1 MKEKL
6 IIVESPSK
14 AKAIQSYLGEG
25 HTVVSSKGHI
35 RDLATSGKGGL
46 GIDVE
51 ANFEPTYQVIRGKQ
65 TLINDLKKQA
75 KSRDV
80 LIATDQDREGEAI
93 AWHIAQV
100 LNLDVQ
106 EENRVEFSEITKQKI
121 LEAVKK
127 PRKINIGLVSS
138 QETRRMLDR
147 IIGFKLSTLL
157 QSKIKSKSAGRVQS
171 VALKLIVDLEKEIKA
186 FIPKTYFDIEATY
199 QGIKADYIKNK
210 DQLDKSTADVILKE
224 ATNPFTISKLEVNKK
239 QRHSKEAFK
248 TSTLQRDAYN
258 YLGYTPPRTMML
270 AQYLYEGI
278 KMKGETTG
286 LITYMRTDVTRLSNE
301 FVDAAMMYI
310 QKNYGEQYLGKYQTT
325 KDQNA
330 QDAHEGIR
338 PTNVIYTPEYVKAN
352 VDASSIKD
360 GKLFEDALKLYG
372 RIYGRTFASLMAPAI
387 LEHTK
392 VTFTS
397 NNHDFNMKGVRL
409 IFDGFL
415 KVYEESK
422 NKDILLPKFHQGDT
436 VTMDEIVS
444 IEKQTQPKSRYNE
457 ASMIKKLDEL
467 GIGRPSTYASII
479 KTLIDRGY
487 VTKEKNLQP
496 TDQGIL
502 TSDELDKF
510 FKDII
515 NIDYTAEMEANLDKV
530 SEGNHDKQSILKT
543 FYEMFMP
550 MLENAK
556 VNMKKIQPVMLDE
569 TCPECG
575 SQLVIRKSKY
585 GEFVACSGFPKCRY
599 IKKEETASDS

>member
-1 MKEKL
+1 MKDKL

-51 ANFEPTYQVIRGKQ
+51 ANFEPSYQVIRGKQ

-100 LNLDVQ
+100 LNLDIQ
-106 EENRVEFSEITKQKI
+106 EENRVVFSEITKQKI

-127 PRKINIGLVSS
+127 PRKIDTGLVSS

-186 FIPKTYFDIEATY
+186 FVPKTYFDLEATY
-199 QGIKADYIKNK
+199 QGIKAEYSKNK
-210 DQLDKSTADVILKE
+210 DQLNQASSDAILKE
-224 ATNPFTISKLEVNKK
+224 ATNPFTITKLDVNEKP
-239 QRHSKEAFK
+239 RYSKEAFK

-258 YLGYTPPRTMML
+258 YLGYSSTRTMML

-278 KMKGETTG
+278 DIKGETTG
-286 LITYMRTDVTRLSNE
+286 IITYMRTDVTRLSNE
-301 FVDAAMMYI
+301 FVDAAMMHI
-310 QKNYGEQYLGKYQTT
+310 QKNYGAQYLGKYQTT

-338 PTNVIYTPEYVKAN
+338 PTNVLHTPEYVKAN
-352 VDASSIKD
+352 VDVSSIKD
-360 GKLFEDALKLYG
+360 EKLFEDAMKLYA
-372 RIYGRTFASLMAPAI
+372 RIYGRTLASLMAPAI

-397 NNHDFNMKGVRL
+397 NHHDFNMKGVRL
-409 IFDGFL
+409 LFDGFL

-422 NKDILLPKFHQGDT
+422 NKDVLLPKFHQGDT
-436 VTMDEIVS
+436 ITMDAIVS
-444 IEKQTQPKSRYNE
+444 IEKQTQPKPRYNE

-479 KTLIDRGY
+479 KTLIERGY

-510 FKDII
+510 FKD
-515 NIDYTAEMEANLDKV
+515 E
-530 SEGNHDKQSILKT
+530 
-543 FYEMFMP
+543 F
-550 MLENAK
+550 
-556 VNMKKIQPVMLDE
+556 KI
-569 TCPECG
+569 
-575 SQLVIRKSKY
+575 
-585 GEFVACSGFPKCRY
+585 FF
-599 IKKEETASDS
+599 